1 MPEQGPTF
9 TDWAQLEADDRRRP
23 LLIDEDFSWS
33 EPPARRRRPSVA
45 TVEREARA
53 AARKQDEYDDR
64 SSHSDDYGDRSAYAA
79 RDGYDDRDPYAQY
92 EEPAAGRGRQQPA
105 HREDSWGP
113 EPINVEHELDVAWGG
128 RLSAPAGA
136 ETYEVDPYD
145 FEPSMGLDAS
155 GRRTVVIT
163 GRGAS
168 SYPVRRPRSS
178 ELAFHERDGFSPDR
192 TAMWA
197 VLLGI
202 ALLIGCIAH

>member
-9 TDWAQLEADDRRRP
+9 TDWAQLDADDRRRP

-33 EPPARRRRPSVA
+33 EPPSRRRRASVA
-45 TVEREARA
+45 TVEREARVA
-53 AARKQDEYDDR
+53 PRQQDEYDDR
-64 SSHSDDYGDRSAYAA
+64 YADEA
-79 RDGYDDRDPYAQY
+79 PDDRHVY
-92 EEPAAGRGRQQPA
+92 EQRDERASSRGRQQPA
-105 HREDSWGP
+105 YREDAWDS
-113 EPINVEHELDVAWGG
+113 EPINVERELDVAWGG
-128 RLSAPAGA
+128 RLSAPVGA

-145 FEPSMGLDAS
+145 FEPSFGDEPS

-168 SYPVRRPRSS
+168 SYPVRRPRST
-178 ELAFHERDGFSPDR
+178 ELAFHERDSFNPDR

-197 VLLGI
+197 VLMGI

>member
-9 TDWAQLEADDRRRP
+9 TDWAQLDADDRRRP

-33 EPPARRRRPSVA
+33 EPPSRRRRASVA
-45 TVEREARA
+45 TVEREARVA
-53 AARKQDEYDDR
+53 PRQQDEYDDR
-64 SSHSDDYGDRSAYAA
+64 YAYDEAP
-79 RDGYDDRDPYAQY
+79 DDRHVY
-92 EEPAAGRGRQQPA
+92 EQRDERGSSRGRQQPA
-105 HREDSWGP
+105 HQEDAWDS
-113 EPINVEHELDVAWGG
+113 EPINVERELDVAWGG
-128 RLSAPAGA
+128 RLSAPVGA

-145 FEPSMGLDAS
+145 FEPSFGDEPS

-168 SYPVRRPRSS
+168 SYPVRRPRST
-178 ELAFHERDGFSPDR
+178 ELAFHERDSFNPDR